1 MTTPTPP
8 PAVPGVRLD
17 EVIGQGAT
25 SSVWAGTRID
35 TGVDVAV
42 KVTAPERL
50 HVGQLMELAARET
63 AILAKV
69 EHPHIVRVHEAHPL
83 TDGSVAVVLDLA
95 SGGALADLVAAR
107 GRLDPGEVA
116 TVCTPV
122 AEALAAA
129 HSSGVIHG
137 DVSPGNI
144 LFTADGRPLLG
155 DFEAARLVGESHPPQ
170 VAGTPGFVAPEV
182 QAGDVPT
189 EASDVFGI
197 GALIWFAL
205 TGRSWAGPPGSGDGQ
220 GERAAPSLEEAVRL
234 LGPGFGPAAKA
245 MLAEDPL
252 ARPSA
257 QQAALLAY
265 QAATPIPVRLVPRRL
280 AGTDPDLVLTHRLR
294 QRADLPDP
302 REQRTTHGPAVGR
315 VTRRQRYRGRPRVPL
330 ARRRSVVVASLG
342 ISAAVLLGV
351 VLRLTPV
358 AAADAPSGSSS
369 AAGQSVTVDV
379 GADLHPV
386 FVDLITARGQALIEC
401 SPSALTAV
409 DDPGS
414 KLLAS
419 DLAII
424 RDLQKT
430 GHRYVGLS
438 FTIAAVSEASMDGTT
453 ARIRAVVGRNAYQV
467 IDADGRSQEVEA
479 DPGQSLL
486 YVLLRSD
493 GRWRLFDVTR

>member
-1 MTTPTPP
+1 M
-8 PAVPGVRLD
+8 
-17 EVIGQGAT
+17 
-25 SSVWAGTRID
+25 
-35 TGVDVAV
+35 
-42 KVTAPERL
+42 
-50 HVGQLMELAARET
+50 
-63 AILAKV
+63 
-69 EHPHIVRVHEAHPL
+69 
-83 TDGSVAVVLDLA
+83 
-95 SGGALADLVAAR
+95 
-107 GRLDPGEVA
+107 
-116 TVCTPV
+116 
-122 AEALAAA
+122 
-129 HSSGVIHG
+129 
-137 DVSPGNI
+137 
-144 LFTADGRPLLG
+144 
-155 DFEAARLVGESHPPQ
+155 
-170 VAGTPGFVAPEV
+170 
-182 QAGDVPT
+182 
-189 EASDVFGI
+189 
-197 GALIWFAL
+197 
-205 TGRSWAGPPGSGDGQ
+205 
-220 GERAAPSLEEAVRL
+220 
-234 LGPGFGPAAKA
+234 
-245 MLAEDPL
+245 
-252 ARPSA
+252 
-257 QQAALLAY
+257 
-265 QAATPIPVRLVPRRL
+265 
-280 AGTDPDLVLTHRLR
+280 
-294 QRADLPDP
+294 
-302 REQRTTHGPAVGR
+302 
-315 VTRRQRYRGRPRVPL
+315 
-330 ARRRSVVVASLG
+330 ASLG

-409 DDPGS
+409 DAPGS

-493 GRWRLFDVTR
+493 GRWRLVDVTR